1 MSSRSVE
8 SKYMSIDLKGTNI
21 CMYVC
26 VICSFVIN
34 NKHQHIFM
42 IYSSACSLNYYHN
55 SAWGGGC

>member
-26 VICSFVIN
+26 VIYVR
-34 NKHQHIFM
+34 
-42 IYSSACSLNYYHN
+42 SL
-55 SAWGGGC
+55 